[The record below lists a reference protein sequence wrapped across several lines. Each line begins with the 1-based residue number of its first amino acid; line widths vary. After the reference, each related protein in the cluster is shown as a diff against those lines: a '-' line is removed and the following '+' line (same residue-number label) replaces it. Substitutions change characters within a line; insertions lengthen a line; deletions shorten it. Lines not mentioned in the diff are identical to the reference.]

1 MTADTR
7 TTERT
12 EARVETVTV
21 EEVQCPVCQQWYADG
36 DKLTVVGV
44 GVDYE
49 STEGIVEADHLTR
62 VCTSCAESLFDVD
75 VRGSSGRLAQIRGAL
90 SRPVV
95 DLGGIEVSSSTVRTL
110 VSIGITLTVTAAV
123 ASVGMNVA
131 SEMAAQVEASDVQEV
146 GAPAFTLVEMVP
158 MVLLVMLVALV
169 TRLPGVFGGRF
180 SR

>member
-12 EARVETVTV
+12 ETRVETVTV
-21 EEVQCPVCQQWYADG
+21 EEVQCPVCQQWYAEG
-36 DKLTVVGV
+36 EELTVVGV

-49 STEGIVEADHLTR
+49 PTDGIVDADHLTR
-62 VCTSCAESLFDVD
+62 VCTSCAASLFDIEVSAS
-75 VRGSSGRLAQIRGAL
+75 GGRLAQIKGAL

-95 DLGGIEVSSSTVRTL
+95 DIDIPTSAVRTL
-110 VSIGITLTVTAAV
+110 VSIGITLTVAGIV
-123 ASVGMNVA
+123 ASVGLEVTNQVA
-131 SEMAAQVEASDVQEV
+131 TQVEASDVQEV
-146 GAPAFTLVEMVP
+146 GAPAFTPVEMVP